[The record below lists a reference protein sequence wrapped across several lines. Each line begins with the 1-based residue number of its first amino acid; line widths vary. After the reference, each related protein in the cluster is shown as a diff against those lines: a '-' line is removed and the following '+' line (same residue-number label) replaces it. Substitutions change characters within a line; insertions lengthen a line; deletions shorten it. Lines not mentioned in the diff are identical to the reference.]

1 MRPRT
6 IGALVLIA
14 IGLYL
19 GLQGVLAL
27 ISAPALANS
36 LALIVSLLAASA
48 LLLLAGVTLAV
59 RRPHKALS

>member
-1 MRPRT
+1 MRRRT
-6 IGALVLIA
+6 IGALVLITV
-14 IGLYL
+14 GLYL

-36 LALIVSLLAASA
+36 VALIVPLLAAST
-48 LLLLAGVTLAV
+48 LLLLAGITLAV